1 MNYKAD
7 YQTNKWIS
15 DNGMDTK
22 TFSITHPKLLKAQ
35 MAANTL
41 LKHHQNLLSQ
51 HQTTALKKFTSKMAH
66 KNTRTKLKPN
76 SAIPILNISA
86 QINRKLFA
94 LAKLIK

>member
-22 TFSITHPKLLKAQ
+22 SFNITHPKLLKAQ
-35 MAANTL
+35 LAANTL
-41 LKHHQNLLSQ
+41 LKHHPDLLSQ
-51 HQTTALKKFTSKMAH
+51 HQTTALKKFASKMAH
-66 KNTRTKLKPN
+66 KNTRSKLKPN